1 MGGVILAMPT
11 TLTMPLSPP
20 RMDPSTCEGFG
31 VQGLGM
37 DPSTCVRVRWVR
49 RVRRGTRGKRV

>member
-1 MGGVILAMPT
+1 
-11 TLTMPLSPP
+11 
-20 RMDPSTCEGFG
+20 MDPSTCEGFG

-49 RVRRGTRGKRV
+49 RVRRGKRGKRV